1 MATRHIFEKCC
12 GIGGFSKLTNSYC
25 LVTIAGSEN
34 FYSVFKDE
42 LGDAIPVVKASIASG
57 SPIIGCECV
66 GNTKG
71 LLLPHTTT
79 DQEVQ
84 HLRNN
89 LPEEV
94 VVRRIEERL
103 AVFGSCISCNDC
115 FALTHPDL
123 DWETEEHIVDV
134 LGVEVFRYAVNDDVL
149 VGNYCSFTNKGGLV
163 PPDTSIEE
171 LHELSMLLQ
180 VPFVA
185 GTVNNGSYCISTG
198 IVVNDWTAFV
208 GSDTT
213 DTELSVIESV
223 FKPNKAQ
230 PSMIVDKTRNLLI
243 DSYT

>member
-1 MATRHIFEKCC
+1 MPTRYTLDVDLKDVVTVESLQSRDKKVTALKETKARFEERFKS
-12 GIGGFSKLTNSYC
+12 GKNRWF
-25 LVTIAGSEN
+25 
-34 FYSVFKDE
+34 FYQTQV
-42 LGDAIPVVKASIASG
+42 LGKAEESNAR
-57 SPIIGCECV
+57 
-66 GNTKG
+66 
-71 LLLPHTTT
+71 
-79 DQEVQ
+79 EVQ

-149 VGNYCSFTNKGGLV
+149 V

-198 IVVNDWTAFV
+198 IVVNDWTAFC

-213 DTELSVIESV
+213 DTELSVLESV

>member
-1 MATRHIFEKCC
+1 MFLPR
-12 GIGGFSKLTNSYC
+12 FSSVLTICSVFFVDRSSSGEGSYC
-25 LVTIAGSEN
+25 SLFSILHYGN
-34 FYSVFKDE
+34 SVFKDE

-66 GNTKG
+66 
-71 LLLPHTTT
+71 
-79 DQEVQ
+79 EVQ

-198 IVVNDWTAFV
+198 MVVNDWTAFC

-213 DTELSVIESV
+213 TPSSRLSRVCFS
-223 FKPNKAQ
+223 PTRLSL
-230 PSMIVDKTRNLLI
+230 SMIVDKMRNLLI
-243 DSYT
+243 DSCTTNSHQF